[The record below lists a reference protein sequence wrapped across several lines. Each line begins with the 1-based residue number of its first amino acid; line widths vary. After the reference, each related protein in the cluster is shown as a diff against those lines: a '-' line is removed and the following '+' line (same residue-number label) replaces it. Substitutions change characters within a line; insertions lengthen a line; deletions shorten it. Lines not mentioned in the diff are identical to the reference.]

1 MTNSE
6 ECICALATP
15 AGGAIGIIRL
25 SGSEAIRLTDKVFV
39 SVSGKQ
45 LSAAKPNTLH
55 YGEIKDKDG
64 HTIDDVLVSVFR
76 APHSYTGEDSTE
88 ISCHGSRY
96 ILQQVLQRLIEVGC
110 RQAEPGEYTRRAY
123 LNGKMDLSQAE
134 AVADLIAS
142 TNKATHQ
149 MALSQLKG
157 HFSSELTLLR
167 EKLLKMTSL
176 LELELDFSDHE
187 ELEFAD
193 RSELRALAAEIEKK
207 ITTLAHSFETG
218 NALKQGV
225 PVAIVGKTNVGKST
239 LLNRLLHEEKA
250 IVSNIHGTTRDVIED
265 TTLIDGITFRFI
277 DTAGIRKTD
286 DVVENIGIERTYQKM
301 EEAKIVIWLLDA
313 QPTEAEIEEMKEK
326 NQGKKLLMVF
336 NKIDEISFDKA
347 VLSSEKSVLSSEKES
362 QTSSSIS
369 LSDENVS
376 ILNISARTGE
386 NVSDLEQAL
395 VKAADIPE
403 ITENDVIVTSARH
416 YEALLRSD
424 ESLSR
429 VLESMD
435 MGMSGDIIAEDLKMV
450 LEELGEITG
459 GQISSQETLNNI
471 FKHFCIGK

>member
-64 HTIDDVLVSVFR
+64 HSIDDVLVSVFR

-123 LNGKMDLSQAE
+123 MNGKMDLSQAE

-157 HFSSELTLLR
+157 HFSSELTVLR

-313 QPTEAEIEEMKEK
+313 QPTEAEIEDMKEK
-326 NQGKKLLMVF
+326 NLGKKLLMVF

-347 VLSSEKSVLSSEKES
+347 MLSSDENS
-362 QTSSSIS
+362 QTSSSVS

-395 VKAADIPE
+395 VRAADIPE

-416 YEALLRSD
+416 YEALLRAD